1 MYRRQGVDAILK
13 YPWELS
19 SMRRIKEASVYD
31 IVIKKARVVS
41 PDATVLAD
49 VAVRGERVAA
59 ILEPESDAPAHHS
72 INADGKYL
80 LPGLIDPHTHIE
92 HGYTPETSTQDDFFT
107 GTVSGA
113 LGGVTT
119 IIDFAIQP
127 RGTSPMEIIEKRLS
141 QAEKSAGDY
150 AFHACFTEATD
161 DVLDQIGDIVKAGI
175 PSFKIFMAY
184 RSRGRQCDDGA
195 VLAILEEAK
204 KHNALV
210 GAHTE
215 NGDIIDYYIARA
227 LRRGQRSA
235 IYHAL
240 TRPPFT
246 EEECMLRA
254 FFLAKEAGAP
264 FYDFHM
270 SIERGVEILR
280 NERAAGR
287 PIYGE
292 TCTQYLALTK
302 EVLRRDD
309 GNNFICSPPMRD
321 QDDIEALWSGLS
333 EGVVST
339 TASDNCTFSTVQK
352 KLGQDCFDEV
362 PNGIWGLGF
371 RLPIMFSEGV
381 QKGRLSVNRL
391 AAVTS
396 TNAAR
401 IFGMFPRKGIIAPG
415 SDADMVLLDPDQ
427 EKTLSVKDSFLS
439 VDWCPYEEMRVRGAP
454 ILTMLRGK
462 IIVEEGRFIGEQ
474 GDGQFIKREIGP
486 DILQHP
492 IV

>member
-1 MYRRQGVDAILK
+1 M
-13 YPWELS
+13 
-19 SMRRIKEASVYD
+19 YD
-31 IVIKKARVVS
+31 IVVRKARVVS
-41 PDATVLAD
+41 PETTVLGD

-59 ILEPESDAPAHHS
+59 ILEPESNAPAHRT
-72 INADGKYL
+72 IDAGGKYL

-92 HGYTPETSTQDDFFT
+92 HQYTPEISTQDDFFT
-107 GTVSGA
+107 STVSGA

-119 IIDFAIQP
+119 IIDFAIQS
-127 RGTSPMEIIEKRLS
+127 RGTRPMEIVEKRLS

-150 AFHACFTEATD
+150 AFHACLTEATD
-161 DVLDQIGDIVKAGI
+161 EVLAQVGDIVKAGI

-184 RSRGRQCDDGA
+184 RSRGRQCEDGA

-215 NGDIIDYYIARA
+215 NGDIIDYNIARA

-254 FFLAKEAGAP
+254 FFLAKVVGAP

-270 SIERGVEILR
+270 SIRRGVEILR
-280 NERAAGR
+280 QERAAGR
-287 PIYGE
+287 PIYAE
-292 TCTQYLALTK
+292 TCTQYLQLTK
-302 EVLRRDD
+302 EVLNRDD
-309 GNNFICSPPMRD
+309 GINFICSPPMRD
-321 QDDIEALWSGLS
+321 QDDIDALWAGLS
-333 EGVVST
+333 EGVVSI
-339 TASDNCTFSTVQK
+339 TASDHCVFSTEQK
-352 KLGQDCFDEV
+352 KLGQDSFDKV
-362 PNGIWGLGF
+362 PNAVWGLGY

-381 QKGRLSVNRL
+381 LKGRLSINRL
-391 AAVTS
+391 VAVTS

-401 IFGMFPRKGIIAPG
+401 ILGMFPRKGIIAPG

-427 EKTLSVKDSFLS
+427 EKTLSGKDSFLDI
-439 VDWCPYEEMRVRGAP
+439 DWCPYEGLRVQGVP

-462 IIVEEGRFIGEQ
+462 IIVEEGQFTGER
-474 GDGQFIKREIGP
+474 GGGQFIKREIEP